1 VLDIILGDGST
12 TTSFDITFPIEIVLP
27 NSVVLSLDVTPLDL
41 PTPSLIL
48 GTPFLSA
55 CGRVVID
62 MANRSIRLFERTPS
76 ELLLE
81 DGQKTKSPPVSVS
94 LMSYKEAR
102 SFLRKKRLHLGLVR
116 VMDDSSAGHVFYK
129 DDKLH
134 RDIDHLLNEF
144 KDVSSLAD
152 SLPPHETDHRHYIHL
167 EPNSTPYNGPI
178 YNMSP
183 MERQE
188 LIRQLKNLIEAKKIR
203 PSSSPVRLYY
213 SPRSRMASFASVS
226 TTENTQRDDGE
237 RFDAPIG
244 CFVLFLG
251 GR

>member
-1 VLDIILGDGST
+1 
-12 TTSFDITFPIEIVLP
+12 
-27 NSVVLSLDVTPLDL
+27 LDL

-134 RDIDHLLNEF
+134 RDIDLLLNEF
-144 KDVSSLAD
+144 KDVFSPAD

-167 EPNSTPYNGPI
+167 EPNSTPYNGPS

-188 LIRQLKNLIEAKKIR
+188 LICQLKNLIEAKKIR
-203 PSSSPVRLYY
+203 PSSSPWGAPVLFAKKSNGELCRLQK
-213 SPRSRMASFASVS
+213 
-226 TTENTQRDDGE
+226 TERDDGE
-237 RFDAPIG
+237 RLNFDAPIG
-244 CFVLFLG
+244 CFVLFLS